1 MVGKPAVGNRA
12 LKICMLAGYEER
24 KVINM
29 KKMICFMITVAMLLS
44 SVSVAY
50 AKNHNYYG
58 DYGKGNYKW
67 DDDDRHNKHEHKER
81 KQKFNLKGTNFIK
94 YGNYKLPIKPVT
106 NGMGANVSYDDKK
119 AIITVTKGSTTIVID
134 LKNKTVSVNGVI
146 DYNSDIFKA
155 KNSKKMTVLIK
166 YIAYIFGI
174 EVDIDDDD
182 IIVEVPG
189 LEQPTNIVLVPVGST
204 YNSNSLNSTTLYLTA
219 YATIKAGQATGGRA
233 ELYIGNKLVAVDNT
247 ISATDTTVTF
257 STADNDPTNAE
268 LQALVPTGGLV
279 TVRLYNAET
288 KYVESSK
295 GNPTLI
301 VDYIAPSLT
310 GVASAVYN
318 TQGNRLDITVTG
330 AGAVGD
336 KVDVTKLSLT
346 DTATG
351 KTYQLTNAD
360 KTGSNGSVS
369 SSANLMINIGSNDR
383 LGLTG
388 FGGST
393 VYLSVAAGS
402 LITDAAGN
410 ASPYF
415 SSYQLIPVT
424 IIQGLDL
431 PTNVKVFPVGTS
443 VVENTI
449 NTTTLY
455 LTASASITPGQAT
468 GGKAELYVNNKLV
481 ATDSYIAS
489 TDNSVTFVTGDST
502 PTNAELQTLITSGGK
517 VSVRLYNVYNR
528 FVDSAVG
535 NPTLT
540 VDYSAPTLTG
550 INSAFYDVKNNQLT
564 LFVSG
569 AGAKD
574 DMVDVTLLYLFDTSL
589 GRSYQLTNTA
599 KTGSVGKVG
608 GSDSIIITIGS
619 TDKAGLSNF
628 GGTTVY
634 LTVGAGSL
642 IKDAAGNTSPVYSA
656 QTSIPVY
663 VIR

>member
-1 MVGKPAVGNRA
+1 
-12 LKICMLAGYEER
+12 
-24 KVINM
+24 M
-29 KKMICFMITVAMLLS
+29 KKIICFMITVVMLLS
-44 SVSVAY
+44 GVSVAY
-50 AKNHNYYG
+50 AKNYNYYS
-58 DYGKGNYKW
+58 DQGKGNYKW
-67 DDDDRHNKHEHKER
+67 DDDDRHKKHEHKGKKE
-81 KQKFNLKGTNFIK
+81 KFSLKGTNVIK

-119 AIITVTKGSTTIVID
+119 AIITVTKGSNTIVID
-134 LKNKTVSVNGVI
+134 LKKKTVSVNGVI
-146 DYNSDIFKA
+146 DNKSDIFKA

-174 EVDIDDDD
+174 KVDVDDDD
-182 IIVEVPG
+182 IIVEVPA
-189 LEQPTNIVLVPVGST
+189 LEQPANITLVPVGST
-204 YNSNSLNSTTLYLTA
+204 FKANSLNSTTLYLTA
-219 YATIKAGQATGGRA
+219 SATIKAGQATGGRA
-233 ELYIGNKLVAVDNT
+233 ELYVDKKLVAWDNT

-257 STADNDPTNAE
+257 STADNDPTNTE
-268 LQALVPTGGLV
+268 LQALIPTGGVV
-279 TVRLYNAET
+279 TVRLYNTEN

-301 VDYIAPSLT
+301 VDYIAPSLS
-310 GVASAVYN
+310 GISSAVYN
-318 TQGNRLDITVTG
+318 TQSNRLEITVTG

-336 KVDVTKLSLT
+336 KVDVSKLSLL

-351 KTYQLTNAD
+351 KTYQLTNTE
-360 KTGSNGSVS
+360 KTGSTGSVS
-369 SSANLMINIGSNDR
+369 SSTSLMINIGSNDK

-388 FGGST
+388 FGGTT
-393 VYLSVAAGS
+393 VFLSVAAGS
-402 LITDAAGN
+402 LITDGAGN
-410 ASPYF
+410 ASPYI

-468 GGKAELYVNNKLV
+468 GGKAELYVDNKLI

-489 TDNSVTFVTGDST
+489 TDTSVTFVTGDST
-502 PTNAELQTLITSGGK
+502 PTNAELQALIATGGK
-517 VSVRLYNVYNR
+517 VSVRLYNVNNR

-540 VDYSAPTLTG
+540 VDYSAPTLTS
-550 INSAFYDVKNNQLT
+550 INSAFYDAKNNQLT

-574 DMVDVTLLYLFDTSL
+574 DMIDVTLLYLFDTAL

-599 KTGSVGKVG
+599 KTGSTGKVG
-608 GSDSIIITIGS
+608 SSDSIIITIGS

-634 LTVGAGSL
+634 LTAGAGSL

-663 VIR
+663 VVK